1 MWVGSVFMTLNF
13 DGFDVEKYQL
23 KWL

>member
-13 DGFDVEKYQL
+13 DGMMWKSTSSYG
-23 KWL
+23 